1 MTLDLDKRIQLSI
14 DSLRRNIIEYVFEE
28 NDSAYL
34 VVAVELRKLLLDVKT
49 EASFEREKGKKTKRS
64 LFETHYGSGKQI
76 YLRSFLSPNESGS
89 DINTDSHVDVN
100 PTIYKSRHDILYNAT
115 HGGRLVN
122 LMVWLDEAF
131 VHDKRNAILKV
142 RTVLGQIADKEG
154 AHIIDR
160 RVWDKR
166 EDVRVAFSEAPM
178 KGEAPES
185 LNFVEHWEQFVI
197 DAGMRVLDG
206 KMGVDNRPLIE
217 HGIVVPDA
225 PIDITKV
232 QKVLHSRTQQ

>member
-34 VVAVELRKLLLDVKT
+34 VVAVELRKLLLDVKA

-131 VHDKRNAILKV
+131 VHDKRGAILKV

-217 HGIVVPDA
+217 HGIVVSDA